1 MYRRTP
7 SLWVYPRVPSASWRI
22 PISSPLYLIPII
34 LAIDLLITATRAAVL
49 NARQVRL
56 TALNGETD
64 KGAETTLELIKRR
77 KNLRDSLR
85 LSLALLRFLM
95 AGLVLDLLVP
105 VTQNNP
111 TPLNLGALLLIGL
124 IIWIA
129 EFFIERGITR
139 NPEGWSLR
147 LSPIADAIS
156 LLMSP
161 ILFVVTRIANRGD
174 EAQQLV
180 TITEAELKSFVDV
193 GQHQGVLEQDERRMI
208 FSIFKF
214 GDTLVREIMVPR
226 IDIFAVD
233 VETPIQQAGDA
244 LIESGYSRVPVY
256 KGSIDNVQGLLY
268 GKDLLKVW
276 RGRGEFK
283 SLGEILRPAH
293 FVPESKK
300 LDELLAEMQG
310 QRIHMGIVVDE
321 YGGVA
326 GLVTLEDLVEE
337 IVGEIQDEYDLGE
350 EQSYQKISDGEY
362 VFHGRISLDDFNE
375 LMGSKLST
383 ENADTLG
390 GYLFSQLGRLPKAE
404 EQIKENGLLLT
415 IEQVS
420 GRRIRRV
427 RAQRVQKPTPPE
439 KKQKKKEA
447 NAK

>member
-1 MYRRTP
+1 M
-7 SLWVYPRVPSASWRI
+7 PSASWRT
-22 PISSPLYLIPII
+22 PISSLLYLVPII

-49 NARQVRL
+49 NARQVRQ
-56 TALNGETD
+56 TALHGETD
-64 KGAETTLELIKRR
+64 KGAESTLELIKRR

-85 LSLALLRFLM
+85 LSLVLLRFLM
-95 AGLVLDLLVP
+95 AGLVLDLLIP
-105 VTQNNP
+105 VAQINA
-111 TPLNLGALLLIGL
+111 TPLNFGALMLIGL

-129 EFFIERGITR
+129 EFFVERSVTR
-139 NPEGWSLR
+139 NSESWALR
-147 LSPIADAIS
+147 LNPIAVGIS

-161 ILFVVTRIANRGD
+161 ILFVVTHIANRGD

-193 GQHQGVLEQDERRMI
+193 SQHQGVLEQDERQMI

-226 IDIFAVD
+226 IDIFAID
-233 VETPIQQAGDA
+233 VETPIEQAGDA
-244 LIESGYSRVPVY
+244 LIESGYSRVPVF
-256 KGSIDNVQGLLY
+256 KDSIDNVQGLLY
-268 GKDLLKVW
+268 GKDLLKAW
-276 RGRGEFK
+276 RGRGQFK
-283 SLGEILRPAH
+283 SLAEILRPAH

-300 LDELLAEMQG
+300 LDALLAEMQG

-350 EQSYQKISDGEY
+350 EQSYQKISDEEY

-390 GYLFSQLGRLPKAE
+390 GYLFSHLGRLPKAG
-404 EQIKENGLLLT
+404 EQIKDNGLLLT

-427 RAQRVQKPTPPE
+427 RAQRIQKPAAAE
-439 KKQKKKEA
+439 KKQKKKET